1 MEVTENDQWDIV
13 IEAKKK
19 GFGLNLSEIW
29 KYRDLFLMYIK
40 RDIVVI
46 YKQTILGPL
55 WFIIQPIFTTITFMF
70 IGNIANISTDGLPQI
85 LFYMAGIVCWNY
97 FAESLNKTSNT
108 FLANANIFSKVYFPR
123 LVVPLSIV
131 TSNLVKFFIQFGLF
145 IVIYLY
151 YIIFKGIDVA
161 INSYVLLFPFL
172 IMMLAALAFG
182 FGIIVSSLTTKYRD
196 LSMLFAF
203 VVQLWMYV
211 TPVIYP
217 LSVMEGKYEKWMWL
231 LQLNP
236 ITSIIEAFKYGFLGA
251 GTFTWTSLGYSALFT
266 IFIFLVGSWMFN
278 KVERS
283 FIDVV

>member
-1 MEVTENDQWDIV
+1 MEVSENDQWDIV
-13 IEAKKK
+13 IEPKKK

-97 FAESLNKTSNT
+97 FAESLTKTSNT

-145 IVIYLY
+145 IAIYLY

-172 IMMLAALAFG
+172 IIMLAALAFG

-236 ITSIIEAFKYGFLGA
+236 VTSIIETFKYGFLGA
-251 GTFTWTSLGYSALFT
+251 GTFTWASLGYSALFT